1 MLIAIIIILSILW
14 FLGYAPLSG
23 LSIPNITLFSINNHM
38 VTLWEVLILIVVGWA
53 IGLLPRPFQAI
64 ASILLLFWILSVL
77 GIIALFTGLPNIIIL
92 IIIAALILSVF
103 Q

>member
-53 IGLLPRPFQAI
+53 IVLLPRPFQAI

>member
-64 ASILLLFWILSVL
+64 ASILLLFWILSIL